1 MCGFTNYYTA
11 VCWYGF
17 DQNESINYNGQNPAG
32 LIWASVMDKIHLNLP
47 SSKFKISNGV
57 VSLNICEDSK
67 MISNSNC
74 KNTYVEYFLK
84 GTEPEKCI
92 IH

>member
-1 MCGFTNYYTA
+1 
-11 VCWYGF
+11 
-17 DQNESINYNGQNPAG
+17 
-32 LIWASVMDKIHLNLP
+32 MDKIHLNLP

-74 KNTYVEYFLK
+74 ENTYVEYFLI